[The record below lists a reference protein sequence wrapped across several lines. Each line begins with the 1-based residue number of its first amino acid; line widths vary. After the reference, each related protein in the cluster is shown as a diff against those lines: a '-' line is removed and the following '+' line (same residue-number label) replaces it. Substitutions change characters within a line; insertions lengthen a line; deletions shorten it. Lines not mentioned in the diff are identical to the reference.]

1 MTRKLSYIAILFL
14 FATPI
19 AITPAFA
26 QRDLDRPSF
35 FRDGQQMIEQEIQRL
50 ERQNSSEPSNR
61 PSSPLTID
69 SRELQWQKFI
79 FRDGGF
85 SLWMP
90 EGMQSEETVMLDTNA
105 GEIAFKVFATHP
117 KPYRFLAAYSNSL
130 DPDRVQNPETLLN
143 SIRDGIIAETNFKL
157 KSDRAITWQ
166 QYSGK
171 QLNLQ
176 GEDETITYKV
186 YLIEQRIYLLA
197 VGQKN
202 TEEISSE
209 AVNFFDSFRLLE

>member
-1 MTRKLSYIAILFL
+1 MTKKLSNIAIAFL
-14 FATPI
+14 FTSSI
-19 AITPAFA
+19 AAGPVFA

-50 ERQNSSEPSNR
+50 EQQNSARQGDR

-69 SRELQWQKFI
+69 SRQLQWQKFI

-90 EGMQSEETVMLDTNA
+90 QGMQSEETVMLDTTV
-105 GEIAFKVFATHP
+105 GEVEFKVFATHP
-117 KPYRFLAAYSNSL
+117 KPYRFLAAYSNQL
-130 DPDRVQNPETLLN
+130 DRAQNQETLLD
-143 SIRDGIIAETNFKL
+143 SIRDGIIAKTNFKL
-157 KSDRAITWQ
+157 NSDRAITWG

-176 GEDETITYKV
+176 GEDETITYRV
-186 YLIEQRIYLLA
+186 YLIGQRIYLLA

-202 TEEISSE
+202 TEEVSSE
-209 AVNFFDSFRLLE
+209 AVNFFDSFQLLE